1 MSPLRQQ
8 MTDLLVIKNYSIH
21 TQECYIRSVEQ
32 LSQFFNRSPDKIT
45 SEEIQKWILHLISE
59 AHLAPGTIKLRLS
72 ALKFFYHDVLQ
83 WTHYL
88 DKVPIPKGVQK
99 IPDLLNTLEVD
110 AIIQACDN
118 LKYKTM
124 MIACYACGLRVSEVV
139 NLTLN
144 DIDKHRMTLKI
155 CQSKGNKDRII
166 PLPVTLLDVFN
177 YYIANYSPNS
187 VLFYHQHYPN
197 KAIGISSLQQMFKAA
212 KRKTGIPKDGGI
224 HGLRH
229 AFATHQLENGLS
241 LYTLKEILGHT
252 SIKTTERY
260 LHWVPQDSNP
270 VDLLSNIKKNRTPPA
285 QKADAKGDK

>member
-1 MSPLRQQ
+1 MSPLRQK
-8 MTDLLVIKNYSIH
+8 MTDLLVIKNYSSN
-21 TQECYIRSVEQ
+21 TQDCYIRSVEQ
-32 LSQFFNRSPDKIT
+32 LSQFFNRSPAKIT
-45 SEEIQKWILHLISE
+45 PEEIQEWILHLIRA

-83 WTHYL
+83 WEHYL

-144 DIDKHRMTLKI
+144 DIDRHRMTLKI
-155 CQSKGNKDRII
+155 RQSKGNKDRII
-166 PLPVTLLDVFN
+166 PLPATLLDVLN
-177 YYIANYSPNS
+177 YYIKNSSPTT
-187 VLFYHQHYPN
+187 VLFYPGQN
-197 KAIGISSLQQMFKAA
+197 RSKAIGIASLQQMYKAT
-212 KRKTGIPKDGGI
+212 KRKTGIPKEGGI

-229 AFATHQLENGLS
+229 AFATHQLEGGLS
-241 LYTLKEILGHT
+241 LYTLKEILGHS

-270 VDLLSNIKKNRTPPA
+270 VDLLSNIKKNRISPA
-285 QKADAKGDK
+285 QQTNGGDK